1 MATTYV
7 TVPGSSH
14 VTVPPTSIVNPYNT
28 TSNTALAQSLSTYLF
43 AAQTAGT
50 LYVSSTPSSSTPPT
64 GDVGEIAVTTPG
76 SASVIVTVPTG
87 YSVTAID
94 QAVTGAVAI
103 FGGGSLFAGN
113 QTINYSGAASA
124 NPVTIT
130 AGDGNDYFTLP
141 SGATYN
147 VALGNGN
154 DTVYLA
160 GTGSL
165 VGGTGNNIF
174 SVTGGTDAISS
185 YGANDTIDAAAGNV
199 TVATFGANPD
209 VSGGTGNLVYLGG
222 AAGAPTITGAT
233 GSGME
238 TLFGASGQDIT
249 YKDNPSGA
257 SVGSAILASGT
268 GNETLNAG
276 GSSTG
281 VQLAA
286 GSGSV
291 DMVGSTGPDTF
302 YGGSGFAT
310 MTGNG
315 GTDLFVFGDTSGHT
329 GGTDIVTDFNSNDTF
344 LTAGYGSNAA
354 ATAFADATYSGG
366 NSVVKL
372 SDGTTIT
379 FDGINTT
386 TGTWKTESF

>member
-14 VTVPPTSIVNPYNT
+14 TTPPNIVNPYSN

-43 AAQTAGT
+43 NAQTAGK
-50 LYVSSTPSSSTPPT
+50 LYVTSTPNSSTPPA

-76 SASVIVTVPTG
+76 ASNILVTVPTG

-94 QAVTGAVAI
+94 QAVTGPVAI
-103 FGGGSLFAGN
+103 SGGGSLFAGN
-113 QTINYSGAASA
+113 QTVYYIGASSA
-124 NPVTIT
+124 NPVTIA
-130 AGDGNDYFTLP
+130 AGNGNDYFTMP
-141 SGATYN
+141 SGSSYAI
-147 VALGNGN
+147 ALGNGN
-154 DTVYLA
+154 DTINLA
-160 GTGSL
+160 GTGSV
-165 VGGTGNNIF
+165 VGGTGNNLF
-174 SVTGGTDAISS
+174 SITGGTNAIAS
-185 YGANDTIDAAAGNV
+185 YGANDTIDASAGN
-199 TVATFGANPD
+199 TTLSTFGANPD
-209 VSGGTGNLVYLGG
+209 IAGGTGNLVYLGG

-233 GSGME
+233 GGGME
-238 TLFGASGQDIT
+238 TLFGAAGQNIT
-249 YKDNPSGA
+249 YEDNSAGA
-257 SVGSAILASGT
+257 TNGSAILASGA

-302 YGGSGFAT
+302 YGGSGYAT
-310 MTGNG
+310 MTGDG
-315 GTDLFVFGDTSGHT
+315 GADVFVFGNTTGHT
-329 GGTDIVTDFNSNDTF
+329 GGTDIITDFNSSDVF
-344 LTAGYGSNAA
+344 LVSGYGSNAA
-354 ATAFADATYSGG
+354 ATAFASAAYSGG

-379 FDGINTT
+379 FDNINTT

>member
-14 VTVPPTSIVNPYNT
+14 PLATIVNPYNNP
-28 TSNTALAQSLSTYLF
+28 SNTALAKSLSTYLF

-50 LYVSSTPSSSTPPT
+50 LYVSGSPPTTTPPA

-76 SASVIVTVPTG
+76 ASNVLVTVPKG

-94 QAVTGAVAI
+94 QAVTGPVGI

-113 QTINYSGAASA
+113 QTIYYIGAASA
-124 NPVTIT
+124 NPVTIA
-130 AGDGNDYFTLP
+130 AGDGSDFFTLP
-141 SGATYN
+141 SGSTYQI
-147 VALGNGN
+147 ALGNGN
-154 DTVYLA
+154 DTVDLA
-160 GTGSL
+160 GSGSV
-165 VGGTGNNIF
+165 VGGTGNNLF
-174 SVTGGTDAISS
+174 SITGGSDAIAS
-185 YGANDTIDAAAGNV
+185 YGANDTIDASAGNV
-199 TVATFGANPD
+199 TLSTFGANPD

-233 GSGME
+233 GGGME
-238 TLFGASGQDIT
+238 TLFGGAGQNIT
-249 YKDNPSGA
+249 YLDNPAGA
-257 SVGSAILASGT
+257 TKGSAILAAGS

-315 GTDLFVFGDTSGHT
+315 GTDLFVFGNTAGHT
-329 GGTDIVTDFNSNDTF
+329 GGTDIITDFNSSDTF
-344 LTAGYGSNAA
+344 LLSGYGANAA
-354 ATAFADATYSGG
+354 ATAFADATYTGG
-366 NSVVKL
+366 NSVVTL
-372 SDGTTIT
+372 TDGTTIT
-379 FDGINTT
+379 FDNIDTK
-386 TGTWKTESF
+386 TGTWKTDSF